1 MANNIAFQ
9 STGNTFVVITTTANT
24 AVNKEITGVTPSN
37 QYKITAAN
45 TTAFVRI
52 SESNAN
58 AVLPTATTSQPGIW
72 LCNGESVVITAQQT
86 SVSKPVYASVISADA
101 NGVIYITPGE
111 GMS

>member
-9 STGNTFVVITTTANT
+9 STGNTFVIVTTTANT
-24 AVNKEITGVTPSN
+24 AVTKEVTGTSPSN

-52 SESNAN
+52 SESGAN
-58 AVLPTATTSQPGIW
+58 AVLPTGTSSQPGIY
-72 LCNGESVVITAQQT
+72 LANGETAVITAQQT
-86 SVSKPVYASVISADA
+86 SVNKTVYVSVISATA
-101 NGVIYITPGE
+101 NGVVYITPGE

>member
-9 STGNTFVVITTTANT
+9 STGNTFVIVTTTANT
-24 AVNKEITGVTPSN
+24 AVTKAVTGTSPSN

-58 AVLPTATTSQPGIW
+58 AVLPSATTSQPGIW
-72 LCNGESVVITAQQT
+72 LANGETAVITAQQT
-86 SVSKPVYASVISADA
+86 SVNKTVYVSVISATA
-101 NGVIYITPGE
+101 NGVVYITPGE